1 VRIRYK
7 KYSFNGVK
15 LKIELLEQKF
25 ITINKRYLF
34 KVSINILLIISIA
47 VISFSAFSNTLLFSK
62 FIFKPYII
70 HNNKEWY
77 RFISSAWLHADY
89 VHLFINL
96 FVLFSFGN
104 YLEYYLNLHFDSLS
118 TVLYLSIFLGAT
130 IIAHLPGYVKHKL
143 NFNYQAVGASGG
155 VSGVLFAYILIN
167 PLSLLE
173 LYLFIPIPAI
183 LFGVLYIWYSYYM
196 SKKNIDNI
204 GHEAH
209 IYGAIGGI
217 AMIISI
223 KPDVLISF
231 FNQLAN
237 AFN

>member
-1 VRIRYK
+1 M
-7 KYSFNGVK
+7 
-15 LKIELLEQKF
+15 
-25 ITINKRYLF
+25 
-34 KVSINILLIISIA
+34 SINILLIISIA
-47 VISFSAFSNTLLFSK
+47 LISFSAFSNSLLFSK
-62 FIFKPYII
+62 FIFRPYII
-70 HNNKEWY
+70 RSNKEWY

-89 VHLFINL
+89 MHLFVNL

-104 YLEYYLNLHFDSLS
+104 YLEYYLNLHFDNLS
-118 TVLYLSIFLGAT
+118 TVLYLSIFLVST
-130 IIAHLPGYVKHKL
+130 IIAHLPGYVKHKS

-155 VSGVLFAYILIN
+155 VSGVLFAYILLN
-167 PLSLLE
+167 PLSMLE

-196 SKKNIDNI
+196 SKKNLDNI

-217 AMIISI
+217 TMIIFI
-223 KPDVLISF
+223 KPDVIISF